1 MLIVSSDLCFRI
13 NTDLASWGVCIFL
26 SFRLFCKHRDC
37 VYTSEPWPF
46 LLLLS
51 HLCRQT
57 LCYRVSCMGGNF
69 IVWAVSSFWVIK
81 TFPAFSMASEIKLLM
96 RHVGS
101 TASTG
106 WSATGSKTPNAGGLP
121 LLLSFPLSL
130 SPFLSVLGSLGLLFL
145 NSLHPMCWVC
155 SLPQRR
161 AGWCAGMMCLPD
173 GLSVT
178 TKAPPRPVNPGF
190 WDPSERNLWEIMVL
204 SYVCL

>member
-1 MLIVSSDLCFRI
+1 MFSYLLGYF
-13 NTDLASWGVCIFL
+13 ASI
-26 SFRLFCKHRDC
+26 DC

-57 LCYRVSCMGGNF
+57 LCCRVSCMGGDF

-81 TFPAFSMASEIKLLM
+81 IFPVFSMASEIKLLM

-106 WSATGSKTPNAGGLP
+106 WSATGSKTPNADGLP

-130 SPFLSVLGSLGLLFL
+130 SPYLSVLGSLGLLFL
-145 NSLHPMCWVC
+145 NSLHPMYWVC

-161 AGWCAGMMCLPD
+161 AGWCAGMMCPSSW
-173 GLSVT
+173 GEVS
-178 TKAPPRPVNPGF
+178 PQRFHPGPSNPGF
-190 WDPSERNLWEIMVL
+190 RTPRGGWFSGVGA
-204 SYVCL
+204 VF